1 VYISAPTVDDLL
13 RRVLEKLVDSNN
25 RIKPSRGAATELTG
39 VLLEI
44 TNPRARL
51 SRTETKGKLFSCL
64 GELCWYLAK
73 TNELSFI
80 AHYLSHYREESDDGH
95 TVYGAYGP
103 RLFNM
108 RRNDQIGNVIDLLR
122 RKPTSRQA
130 VIQLFDAA
138 DIAKNRKGIPCTCTF
153 QFLIRDRRL
162 HMLTNMRS
170 NDAFLGLSHD
180 IFSFTMLQE
189 IVSRTLSVEI
199 GTYKHAVGS
208 LHLYDRNKQAAR
220 RYLEEGWQS
229 TTICMPPMP
238 PGDPWNS
245 IGKVLRAERE
255 IRLNRTVNVHDLGVE
270 DYWTDLVCLLQ
281 IYGHYK
287 RHEGRKIEPLRKA
300 LFSRVY
306 DTFVDQKK
314 RAAIQ

>member
-1 VYISAPTVDDLL
+1 MYISAPTVDDLL
-13 RRVLEKLVDSNN
+13 RRVIENLFDSNN

-39 VLLEI
+39 VLLEV
-44 TNPRARL
+44 TNPRARI

-64 GELCWYLAK
+64 GELFWYLAK
-73 TNELSFI
+73 TDDLSFI
-80 AHYLSHYREESDDGH
+80 AHYLSHYREESDDGR

-108 RRNDQIGNVIDLLR
+108 RSNDQVGNIIALLKKNPDSR
-122 RKPTSRQA
+122 RA

-138 DIAKNRKGIPCTCTF
+138 DIAKKRKGIPCTCTF
-153 QFLIRDRRL
+153 QLMIRDRRL

-189 IVSRTLSVEI
+189 IVARTLSVEL

-208 LHLYDRNKQAAR
+208 LHLYDRNRQAAR

-238 PGDPWNS
+238 PGDPWKS
-245 IGKVLRAERE
+245 IGLVLQAERK
-255 IRLNRTVNVHDLGVE
+255 IRLNRTLNLCDLGLE
-270 DYWTDLVCLLQ
+270 DYWRDLVCLLQ

-287 RHEGRKIEPLRKA
+287 RREGRKIDPVRGGLS
-300 LFSRVY
+300 SRVY
-306 DTFVDQKK
+306 DIFIDQKR
-314 RAAIQ
+314 RATNQ

>member
-1 VYISAPTVDDLL
+1 M
-13 RRVLEKLVDSNN
+13 
-25 RIKPSRGAATELTG
+25 
-39 VLLEI
+39 
-44 TNPRARL
+44 
-51 SRTETKGKLFSCL
+51 
-64 GELCWYLAK
+64 AK
-73 TNELSFI
+73 SNELSFI

-108 RRNDQIGNVIDLLR
+108 RRNNQVGNVIALLR
-122 RKPTSRQA
+122 KKPASRQA

-138 DIAKNRKGIPCTCTF
+138 DIAKRHKGIPCTCTF
-153 QFLIRDRRL
+153 QFMIRERRL
-162 HMLTNMRS
+162 HLLTNMRS

-189 IVSRTLSVEI
+189 IVARTLSVEI

-208 LHLYDRNKQAAR
+208 LHLYDRNRKAAQ

-245 IGKVLRAERE
+245 IGKVLRAERA
-255 IRLNRTVNVHDLGVE
+255 IRLNRTVNVQDLRL
-270 DYWTDLVCLLQ
+270 DAYWADFVCLLQ

-287 RHEGRKIEPLRKA
+287 RHEGRKIDPLREA
-300 LFSRVY
+300 SRVVCTTLLLIRRSGAQFN
-306 DTFVDQKK
+306 D
-314 RAAIQ
+314 RPI

>member
-51 SRTETKGKLFSCL
+51 SRTESKGKLFSCL

-95 TVYGAYGP
+95 SVYGAYGP

-108 RRNDQIGNVIDLLR
+108 RRNDQVGNVIALLR
-122 RKPTSRQA
+122 KKPASRQA

-138 DIAKNRKGIPCTCTF
+138 DIAKKHKGIPCTCTF
-153 QFLIRDRRL
+153 QFMIRDRRL
-162 HMLTNMRS
+162 HLLTNMRS

-189 IVSRTLSVEI
+189 IVARTLSVEI

-208 LHLYDRNKQAAR
+208 LHLYDRNRRAAR

-245 IGKVLRAERE
+245 VGKVLRAERE
-255 IRLNRTVNVHDLGVE
+255 IRLNRTVNVYDLGLE
-270 DYWTDLVCLLQ
+270 DYWTDLVRLLQ

-300 LFSRVY
+300 LSSRVY
-306 DTFVDQKK
+306 DIFVDQKN